1 MSLENIFNWIW
12 TTNILWVMGA
22 VVLVGI
28 GLVILFYTFDSIID
42 FIFSYW
48 WILLLVPL
56 GYWVI
61 TIEEEK
67 PTNLISNERSQEQL
81 DNNNKEL
88 MSFPEK
94 YPNNPLFTNQKELQ
108 YFKDDLSGD
117 VIPYNEYQRR
127 KRERAIQEGRLKP
140 ANK

>member
-28 GLVILFYTFDSIID
+28 GLVILFYTFSYIID

-56 GYWVI
+56 GYWFI
-61 TIEEEK
+61 TYGQYLLQIDGL
-67 PTNLISNERSQEQL
+67 NSVA
-81 DNNNKEL
+81 
-88 MSFPEK
+88 
-94 YPNNPLFTNQKELQ
+94 PN
-108 YFKDDLSGD
+108 YF
-117 VIPYNEYQRR
+117 
-127 KRERAIQEGRLKP
+127 
-140 ANK
+140 

>member
-1 MSLENIFNWIW
+1 MLRGLNKQNDDMSLENIFNWVW

-56 GYWVI
+56 GYWFI
-61 TIEEEK
+61 T
-67 PTNLISNERSQEQL
+67 
-81 DNNNKEL
+81 
-88 MSFPEK
+88 
-94 YPNNPLFTNQKELQ
+94 YGQ
-108 YFKDDLSGD
+108 YL
-117 VIPYNEYQRR
+117 
-127 KRERAIQEGRLKP
+127 L
-140 ANK
+140 

>member
-1 MSLENIFNWIW
+1 MLRGLNKENDDMSLENIFNWIW

-56 GYWVI
+56 GYWFI
-61 TIEEEK
+61 T
-67 PTNLISNERSQEQL
+67 
-81 DNNNKEL
+81 
-88 MSFPEK
+88 
-94 YPNNPLFTNQKELQ
+94 YGQ
-108 YFKDDLSGD
+108 YL
-117 VIPYNEYQRR
+117 
-127 KRERAIQEGRLKP
+127 L
-140 ANK
+140 

>member
-1 MSLENIFNWIW
+1 MSLENIFNWIL

-56 GYWVI
+56 GYWFI
-61 TIEEEK
+61 T
-67 PTNLISNERSQEQL
+67 
-81 DNNNKEL
+81 
-88 MSFPEK
+88 
-94 YPNNPLFTNQKELQ
+94 YGQ
-108 YFKDDLSGD
+108 YL
-117 VIPYNEYQRR
+117 
-127 KRERAIQEGRLKP
+127 L
-140 ANK
+140 

>member
-1 MSLENIFNWIW
+1 MLRGLNKQNDDMSLENIFNWIW

-56 GYWVI
+56 GYWFI
-61 TIEEEK
+61 T
-67 PTNLISNERSQEQL
+67 
-81 DNNNKEL
+81 
-88 MSFPEK
+88 
-94 YPNNPLFTNQKELQ
+94 YGQ
-108 YFKDDLSGD
+108 YL
-117 VIPYNEYQRR
+117 
-127 KRERAIQEGRLKP
+127 L
-140 ANK
+140 

>member
-56 GYWVI
+56 GYWFI
-61 TIEEEK
+61 T
-67 PTNLISNERSQEQL
+67 
-81 DNNNKEL
+81 
-88 MSFPEK
+88 
-94 YPNNPLFTNQKELQ
+94 YGQ
-108 YFKDDLSGD
+108 YL
-117 VIPYNEYQRR
+117 
-127 KRERAIQEGRLKP
+127 L
-140 ANK
+140 

>member
-28 GLVILFYTFDSIID
+28 GLVILFYSFSYIID

-56 GYWVI
+56 GYWFI
-61 TIEEEK
+61 T
-67 PTNLISNERSQEQL
+67 
-81 DNNNKEL
+81 
-88 MSFPEK
+88 
-94 YPNNPLFTNQKELQ
+94 YGQ
-108 YFKDDLSGD
+108 YL
-117 VIPYNEYQRR
+117 
-127 KRERAIQEGRLKP
+127 L
-140 ANK
+140 

>member
-28 GLVILFYTFDSIID
+28 GIVILFYSFGSIID

-56 GYWVI
+56 GYWFI
-61 TIEEEK
+61 T
-67 PTNLISNERSQEQL
+67 
-81 DNNNKEL
+81 
-88 MSFPEK
+88 
-94 YPNNPLFTNQKELQ
+94 YGQ
-108 YFKDDLSGD
+108 YL
-117 VIPYNEYQRR
+117 
-127 KRERAIQEGRLKP
+127 L
-140 ANK
+140 

>member
-28 GLVILFYTFDSIID
+28 GLVILFYSFSYIID

-56 GYWVI
+56 GYWFI
-61 TIEEEK
+61 TYGQY
-67 PTNLISNERSQEQL
+67 LL
-81 DNNNKEL
+81 D
-88 MSFPEK
+88 
-94 YPNNPLFTNQKELQ
+94 
-108 YFKDDLSGD
+108 
-117 VIPYNEYQRR
+117 
-127 KRERAIQEGRLKP
+127 
-140 ANK
+140 

>member
-22 VVLVGI
+22 VVLVGM

-56 GYWVI
+56 GYWFI
-61 TIEEEK
+61 T
-67 PTNLISNERSQEQL
+67 
-81 DNNNKEL
+81 
-88 MSFPEK
+88 
-94 YPNNPLFTNQKELQ
+94 YGQ
-108 YFKDDLSGD
+108 YL
-117 VIPYNEYQRR
+117 
-127 KRERAIQEGRLKP
+127 L
-140 ANK
+140 

>member
-1 MSLENIFNWIW
+1 MLRGLNKQDDDMSLENIFNWIW

-56 GYWVI
+56 GYWFI
-61 TIEEEK
+61 T
-67 PTNLISNERSQEQL
+67 
-81 DNNNKEL
+81 
-88 MSFPEK
+88 
-94 YPNNPLFTNQKELQ
+94 YGQ
-108 YFKDDLSGD
+108 YL
-117 VIPYNEYQRR
+117 
-127 KRERAIQEGRLKP
+127 L
-140 ANK
+140 

>member
-22 VVLVGI
+22 VVLVGV

-56 GYWVI
+56 GYWFI
-61 TIEEEK
+61 T
-67 PTNLISNERSQEQL
+67 
-81 DNNNKEL
+81 
-88 MSFPEK
+88 
-94 YPNNPLFTNQKELQ
+94 YGQ
-108 YFKDDLSGD
+108 YL
-117 VIPYNEYQRR
+117 
-127 KRERAIQEGRLKP
+127 L
-140 ANK
+140 

>member
-22 VVLVGI
+22 VALVGI

-56 GYWVI
+56 GYWFI
-61 TIEEEK
+61 T
-67 PTNLISNERSQEQL
+67 
-81 DNNNKEL
+81 
-88 MSFPEK
+88 
-94 YPNNPLFTNQKELQ
+94 YGQ
-108 YFKDDLSGD
+108 YL
-117 VIPYNEYQRR
+117 
-127 KRERAIQEGRLKP
+127 L
-140 ANK
+140 

>member
-1 MSLENIFNWIW
+1 MLRGLNKQDDDMSLENIFNWIL

-56 GYWVI
+56 GYWFI
-61 TIEEEK
+61 T
-67 PTNLISNERSQEQL
+67 
-81 DNNNKEL
+81 
-88 MSFPEK
+88 
-94 YPNNPLFTNQKELQ
+94 YGQ
-108 YFKDDLSGD
+108 YL
-117 VIPYNEYQRR
+117 
-127 KRERAIQEGRLKP
+127 L
-140 ANK
+140 

>member
-1 MSLENIFNWIW
+1 MLRGLNKQNDDMSLENIFNWIL

-56 GYWVI
+56 GYWFI
-61 TIEEEK
+61 T
-67 PTNLISNERSQEQL
+67 
-81 DNNNKEL
+81 
-88 MSFPEK
+88 
-94 YPNNPLFTNQKELQ
+94 YGQ
-108 YFKDDLSGD
+108 YL
-117 VIPYNEYQRR
+117 
-127 KRERAIQEGRLKP
+127 L
-140 ANK
+140 

>member
-28 GLVILFYTFDSIID
+28 GLVILFYSFEYIID

-48 WILLLVPL
+48 WILVLVAF

-61 TIEEEK
+61 TYGR
-67 PTNLISNERSQEQL
+67 NL
-81 DNNNKEL
+81 
-88 MSFPEK
+88 
-94 YPNNPLFTNQKELQ
+94 
-108 YFKDDLSGD
+108 
-117 VIPYNEYQRR
+117 
-127 KRERAIQEGRLKP
+127 
-140 ANK
+140 